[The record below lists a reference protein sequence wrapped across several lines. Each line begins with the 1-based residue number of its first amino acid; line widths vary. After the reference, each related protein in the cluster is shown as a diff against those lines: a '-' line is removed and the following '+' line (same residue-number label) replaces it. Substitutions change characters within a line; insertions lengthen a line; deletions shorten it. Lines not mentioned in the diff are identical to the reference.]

1 MTCCAAPRLPL
12 LNRPYL
18 SVDLREADS
27 DGEVVLGVRVLH
39 NQVAIDAGW
48 HLQAGEGE
56 VIDGRGK
63 ALLEGVERR

>member
-1 MTCCAAPRLPL
+1 MLKTTTLCPLP
-12 LNRPYL
+12 NRPHL

-39 NQVAIDAGW
+39 NQVAVDAGW

-56 VIDGRGK
+56 VVQQGRSY
-63 ALLEGVERR
+63 